1 MRKGGKGWA
10 RQGGNLGDV
19 HTSPNWEEDETRD
32 HRLDHLYRSLFVRR
46 CSNQLTHSPQVKGG
60 ILPKSSIVI
69 YA

>member
-1 MRKGGKGWA
+1 MRKGGRGWA
-10 RQGGNLGDV
+10 RQGGNLEDV
-19 HTSPNWEEDETRD
+19 HVAPNLGEDETRD

-69 YA
+69 YT